1 MTRRCD
7 WLHMRYRRR
16 ETLTSIDWVCDDCG
30 EVIATVP
37 MRSMRGKSPA
47 QIRRI
52 AANMDMKV
60 GMATP

>member
-1 MTRRCD
+1 
-7 WLHMRYRRR
+7 MRYRRR